1 MKHEPVKLAL
11 TTTKSRNS
19 KVEDFYN
26 FMQSKTSLFVYHE
39 MKLNFTVWREK
50 SLTIWDAK
58 RCQIM
63 WIYKIKVLM
72 AAMSETLWCREKSR
86 GITKRAICD
95 DAFFGAKSNEVS
107 PVTAEKH

>member
-1 MKHEPVKLAL
+1 
-11 TTTKSRNS
+11 
-19 KVEDFYN
+19 
-26 FMQSKTSLFVYHE
+26 
-39 MKLNFTVWREK
+39 
-50 SLTIWDAK
+50 
-58 RCQIM
+58 
-63 WIYKIKVLM
+63 M